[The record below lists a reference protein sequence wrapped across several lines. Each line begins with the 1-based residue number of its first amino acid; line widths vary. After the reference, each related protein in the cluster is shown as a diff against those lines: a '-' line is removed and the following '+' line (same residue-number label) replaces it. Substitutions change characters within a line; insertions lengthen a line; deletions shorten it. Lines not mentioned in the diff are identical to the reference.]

1 MGPLRH
7 DTEIKDSFIHT
18 YMISSSLL
26 LGGGGPLV
34 AGDCKGLCVSQTVG
48 GFQGHSIRPE

>member
-18 YMISSSLL
+18 YMMSSSLL